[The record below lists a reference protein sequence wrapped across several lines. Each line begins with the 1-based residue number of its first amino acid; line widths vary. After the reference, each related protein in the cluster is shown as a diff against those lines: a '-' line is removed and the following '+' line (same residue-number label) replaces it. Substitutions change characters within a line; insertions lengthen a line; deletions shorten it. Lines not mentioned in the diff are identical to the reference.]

1 MTLNRLLHI
10 ALLPLLA
17 VALLTGCDSNDDETP
32 DSERIVGTWQAS
44 EARVNTPAPGVHIT
58 ILDASNADQVSLEFD
73 EGDRYRMIVDG
84 TLEIEVP
91 QVNETITIQ
100 GGVRQGTYQL
110 VADER
115 IRFTTDGVTGSIA
128 IDYDFR
134 GDNELNLSVENTD
147 EGRQVIA
154 LILGLDASSPVLDLI
169 AGGTLSLRR
178 SS

>member
-1 MTLNRLLHI
+1 MNRLLHI

-17 VALLTGCDSNDDETP
+17 IALFAGCDANDDETP

-44 EARVNTPAPGVHIT
+44 EARVNTPVPGVHISV
-58 ILDASNADQVSLEFD
+58 LDASSADQVRLEFD
-73 EGDRYRMIVDG
+73 EGDHYRLIVDG

-91 QVNETITIQ
+91 QVGETITIQ
-100 GGVRQGTYQL
+100 GGTHTGTYQL

-128 IDYDFR
+128 IDYSFR
-134 GDNELNLSVENTD
+134 GTNELNLSVENTE

-154 LILGLDASSPVLDLI
+154 LILGLEADSPVLNLI